1 MIMDKK
7 GIHLAMWLV
16 VFMVF
21 WFSHSTHEEI
31 LEQRKQLKAVFAAIN
46 NINVEGIDE
55 LQCIAGEVAGI
66 VHTGVFSKSL
76 HRFEPAI
83 SCTVEELDKIN
94 NHRHG
99 SESFHGKFI
108 AIWVFVTLIYG
119 IYVFF
124 LLISTNKPNE
134 NEVTSNG

>member
-1 MIMDKK
+1 MDKK

-21 WFSHSTHEEI
+21 WLSHSTHEEI
-31 LEQRKQLKAVFAAIN
+31 LEERKQLKAVFAAIK

-55 LQCIAGEVAGI
+55 LQCISGDVTGI

-83 SCTVEELDKIN
+83 SCTVEELDKVN
-94 NHRHG
+94 NHGHE

-108 AIWVFVTLIYG
+108 AIWVFVTFIYG

-134 NEVTSNG
+134 SEVSSNG